1 MPRITAVHTT
11 TVLAPLRRPLR
22 TASGAIEAFPL
33 VLIDL
38 ATDAGVTGRA
48 YAEVYLP
55 ELLPALAAT
64 VEGLGRILC
73 GQELR
78 PRDLHA
84 AMLLRLR
91 LQGAK
96 GLAGVALG
104 GLDMAW
110 WDAYARLRDEPLYA
124 TLGCAPRAIPAYLS
138 VGMYDAASVIEVA
151 EEAVAAGFTAL
162 KIKLGFPTLAQDL
175 ATVRAARRVLGQ
187 RALMVDYNQSLSPQE
202 ALIRCHA
209 LEDEGLAWIEEPLM
223 SDDYAGHA
231 LLADAIIT
239 PIQFGE
245 NFHSPE
251 EMRAALAVRAMDY
264 VMPDPQFIRGVSGW
278 LEAAALAHQ
287 ARMECSSHL
296 FIEASSHL
304 LCATP
309 TAHWLEYLDV
319 TGVLL
324 REPYPVIDGCLT
336 PPARPGIG
344 IEWNLEAVAH
354 YRV

>member
-1 MPRITAVHTT
+1 MARITAVHTT

-22 TASGAIEAFPL
+22 TASGVIERFPL

-48 YAEVYLP
+48 YAQVYLP

-64 VEGLGRILC
+64 VDGLGRLLS
-73 GQELR
+73 GLELM

-84 AMLLRLR
+84 FVLARTRLW
-91 LQGAK
+91 GAK
-96 GLAGVALG
+96 NLVGVALG

-124 TLGCAPRAIPAYLS
+124 TLGCAPRAVPTYFSA
-138 VGMYDAASVIEVA
+138 GMYDATSVVEIA
-151 EEAVAAGFTAL
+151 EEALAGGFEAL

-175 ATVRAARRVLGQ
+175 ATVRAARRVLGT

-202 ALIRCHA
+202 ALTRCQV
-209 LEDEGLAWIEEPLM
+209 LEHEGLAWIEEPLLA
-223 SDDYAGHA
+223 DDYVGHA
-231 LLADAIIT
+231 QLAAALTT

-245 NFHSPE
+245 NFHGPH
-251 EMRAALAVRAMDY
+251 EMQVALGVHAMDY
-264 VMPDPQFIRGVSGW
+264 VMPDPQFMRGVTGW
-278 LEAAALAHQ
+278 LEAAALAQQ

-309 TAHWLEYLDV
+309 TAHYLEYMDV
-319 TGVLL
+319 TGPLL
-324 REPYPVIDGCLT
+324 RAPYAVVDGCLT

-344 IEWNLEAVAH
+344 IEWNDEAVAR